1 MFYTSTLWCPHFPC
15 FFFIWGEV
23 LRCSF
28 LCYMLNWLQRSG
40 WRLFCSSSP
49 LPKKKEELFSLRNW
63 GPGFSS
69 YVTSTFQFSPSARVK
84 ILGRSYMGVATRSF
98 FLIRNVPNPLENC
111 WVLQHPCWI
120 LDSSTW
126 LWSSSF
132 SGNCKWCIMQPH
144 FSVPEHGPCHIAL
157 DQAEIELCGH
167 LILQF
172 GPKICKILQKI
183 VLRGTYVGYLTLLHA
198 YGSVVFQGIKSEASS
213 FLCTKT
219 WPMLWNALEEAKI
232 EPWGPL
238 VFMLSFWG
246 ECHLK
251 WCVKVQDS
259 PGVVLNIHMSIAA
272 FSGQYHVAL
281 GTSLDVV
288 IWVQRKQLLGSIW
301 FKES

>member
-1 MFYTSTLWCPHFPC
+1 MEIVLFIIPPPKEKGRT
-15 FFFIWGEV
+15 FFV
-23 LRCSF
+23 KKLRSRVF
-28 LCYMLNWLQRSG
+28 QLCY
-40 WRLFCSSSP
+40 FDFP
-49 LPKKKEELFSLRNW
+49 VFPKCPCQNTWTL
-63 GPGFSS
+63 
-69 YVTSTFQFSPSARVK
+69 
-84 ILGRSYMGVATRSF
+84 
-98 FLIRNVPNPLENC
+98 VPNPLENC

-132 SGNCKWCIMQPH
+132 SGNCKRCIMHPH
-144 FSVPEHGPCHIAL
+144 FSVL

-183 VLRGTYVGYLTLLHA
+183 VLRGTYVGYPTLLHA
-198 YGSVVFQGIKSEASS
+198 YVSVVFQGIKNEASS

-251 WCVKVQDS
+251 WCVTVQDS